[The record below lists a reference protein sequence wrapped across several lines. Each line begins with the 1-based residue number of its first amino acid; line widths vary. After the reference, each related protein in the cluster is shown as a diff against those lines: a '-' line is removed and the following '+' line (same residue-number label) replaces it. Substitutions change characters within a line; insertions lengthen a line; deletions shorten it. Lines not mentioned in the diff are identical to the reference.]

1 MLLNIAF
8 TAAWVQAEELEAVGN
23 FIASAYSPEKDV
35 YVAVARSIDQDQITG
50 AASGSRTEIWFSDDF
65 VNWEPVLQNKPGIN
79 SFNQWTKQVLVWWP
93 GEEAF
98 VADLGGEFYYSRDG
112 REWKPAESIQAVANA
127 AGNSGFKGSSTMATN
142 GEYLAIVGNHKIL
155 VTDSLDNVPAET
167 TTYVDNAGQYGSG
180 IGISPDTPYVCTIT
194 NSWQRWRWN
203 EGDTLAANV
212 YDGGISPVW
221 DLAYSVPLEGWVVA
235 KGWNANGEYLPALKT
250 PSAGSNAPEGGLQ
263 LSTGGTSTSG
273 SAAVEV
279 SDTDI
284 FIGTKDGN
292 ILVTP
297 NAEGALSAVWTP
309 AVPGSGVELVDQPIG
324 TITAVGEDEIF
335 FSAGKDMYYAIREGD
350 TFIYYPKDYV
360 MADITPEDGRIV
372 VPAFEPETVEIYP
385 TKYTVTG
392 VETNLG
398 TIESC
403 TVAGECPA
411 GLTAEPVTEGI
422 KLTVDSTFDI
432 SNEVKLNVVTS
443 SGYEAEIPLLFV
455 DEAELRVTG
464 PDMLTFPREGEGPF
478 THEYIVE
485 VLATDGQ
492 AIPGRQVNITVD
504 QLPVGVTLEDGVFTV
519 TSEAEPGEMTIT
531 FTSVARPELTVQK
544 TVGMIELA
552 PAKVEIL
559 TGEDEVYVENSGER
573 TYEYTA
579 QVLDYSGDV
588 MPEETVAWSVTRNG
602 AAVSGIEIDKNT
614 GVLTVKAEAEVAPFQ
629 IIATCVSAED
639 VYAEKQIVCI
649 TTDERSVDLDLARVV
664 EMLENITH
672 DVVIPQDGLL
682 GTEISWVSEDEDIVP
697 DSGIIICPTRQDG
710 GSTMVT
716 ITVKKNGVEK
726 SQEVEVK
733 LQKAETIGIN
743 CDVEEGTTEHWESAN
758 EMAVSGDAHN
768 GQYAI
773 AVTDSVSRVANNI
786 TNNSSYG
793 FNVFVKAEA
802 GATVQLYTEKGGQ
815 MIASAKAGEGYTEI
829 KGSFDYRNQED
840 IFTDTIS
847 VRADGDFLV
856 DDFKMYEITLEY
868 NEASK
873 AVADAEY
880 SRKQADIDAA
890 QKVLN
895 DFYDLPIRD
904 ELQERLD
911 KIVPKKDST
920 GGGGGGGGTGG
931 SGSFTPP
938 ASSGVNPIYPAG
950 ENQSG
955 NDYEDALDTALLIFK
970 DMKGHWAKEDV
981 EYMAALDLVSG
992 KAEGTFA
999 PDDTVTRAEFA
1010 VLITRAMGL
1019 STEEYANSFFD
1030 VVSEDWYAGY
1040 VQAAKSA
1047 GYMNGSDG
1055 LFRPNDPISREEIAT
1070 VIVAAYNAET
1080 NTQLEKGGALYFN
1093 DIDEI
1098 GPWAYDYIVEAV
1110 NEGFVAGLTED
1121 TFAPKAEATRAQAV
1135 VMLRRVYD
1143 KLHGSAESAEGGN
1156 EAA

>member
-1 MLLNIAF
+1 MLLNMAF

-23 FIASAYSPEKDV
+23 FIASAYSPEQDV

-50 AASGSRTEIWFSDDF
+50 AASGIRTEIWFSDDF

-93 GEEAF
+93 GEKAF
-98 VADLGGEFYYSRDG
+98 IADLGGEIYYSYDG
-112 REWKPAESIQAVANA
+112 ENWDSATNIQTVLDA
-127 AGNSGFKGSSTMATN
+127 NSGLKGSSTIATN
-142 GEYLAIVGNHKIL
+142 GEYLAITGNNKIL
-155 VTDSLDNVPAET
+155 VIDSLDNVPAAPVIFET
-167 TTYVDNAGQYGSG
+167 NSSQYGSG
-180 IGISPDTPYVCTIT
+180 LGISPDSPYTCLIT
-194 NSWQRWRWN
+194 NPWQRWQWQEGN
-203 EGDTLAANV
+203 EKGSAIN
-212 YDGGISPVW
+212 GGVDPVW
-221 DLAYSVPLEGWVVA
+221 DLAYSDPLEGWVVA
-235 KGWNANGEYLPALKT
+235 KGWKNGVENLPAVSPL
-250 PSAGSNAPEGGLQ
+250 GGVVNAPKEGLQ

-284 FIGTKDGN
+284 FVGTKDGN

-297 NAEGALSAVWTP
+297 NAEGALNAAWTP
-309 AVPGSGVELVDQPIG
+309 ALPGSGVELVDQPIG
-324 TITAVGEDEIF
+324 TITALGEDEIF

-350 TFIYYPKDYV
+350 TFIYYPNDYIV
-360 MADITPEDGRIV
+360 ADVTPEDGRIV

-392 VETNLG
+392 VATDLG

-403 TVAGECPA
+403 TVVGECPA

-478 THEYIVE
+478 THEYTVE